1 MMNVSLPAHSSASC
15 LPHRSPSYAA
25 ICCHC
30 RCWTFQKLHLH
41 ASNHLQEVISL
52 LPTPCC
58 AVLGASLWGV
68 MRSEPRRQTYS
79 TFSHSLFH
87 VSRLTDRNFFEHH
100 KCSCVRVCK
109 ELVAQP
115 DKECAAEAWRR
126 RDKSFSVC
134 MWATFIGMNGAPS
147 WNMISIFLNTSILKC
162 DGYSQQTVWVVILLF
177 SFLLSFK

>member
-1 MMNVSLPAHSSASC
+1 MVATFGIADHVMHTGPKTLNTSNYKTNSYEMMNVSLTAHSSASC

-30 RCWTFQKLHLH
+30 RCRTFQKLHLH
-41 ASNHLQEVISL
+41 ASNRLQEVISL

-68 MRSEPRRQTYS
+68 VRSEPRHQTYS

-87 VSRLTDRNFFEHH
+87 ASQLTDRNFFEHH

-109 ELVAQP
+109 ELVAQGV
-115 DKECAAEAWRR
+115 RR
-126 RDKSFSVC
+126 RS
-134 MWATFIGMNGAPS
+134 
-147 WNMISIFLNTSILKC
+147 LKK
-162 DGYSQQTVWVVILLF
+162 TR
-177 SFLLSFK
+177 